1 MGRWQ
6 DDRGR
11 RTHCTKGQDE
21 VCHEKIPG
29 TLRTRA
35 SGDET
40 GGEGA
45 GCSRPVVCGSDGVQ
59 ETGSD
64 DTITP
69 VGGHHGDKRGGPVED
84 RFRRILERRRVES
97 GEESMDET
105 LSEAGEDMEMG
116 NTPEPKPSEEEFTTQ
131 ELLKDLSREKIGQTL
146 PRHL

>member
-6 DDRGR
+6 NDRGR
-11 RTHCTKGQDE
+11 RTHCTKGRDA

-35 SGDET
+35 GGDET

-45 GCSRPVVCGSDGVQ
+45 GCSMPVVCGSDGIQ

-69 VGGHHGDKRGGPVED
+69 VGGHPWR
-84 RFRRILERRRVES
+84 
-97 GEESMDET
+97 
-105 LSEAGEDMEMG
+105 
-116 NTPEPKPSEEEFTTQ
+116 
-131 ELLKDLSREKIGQTL
+131 
-146 PRHL
+146 